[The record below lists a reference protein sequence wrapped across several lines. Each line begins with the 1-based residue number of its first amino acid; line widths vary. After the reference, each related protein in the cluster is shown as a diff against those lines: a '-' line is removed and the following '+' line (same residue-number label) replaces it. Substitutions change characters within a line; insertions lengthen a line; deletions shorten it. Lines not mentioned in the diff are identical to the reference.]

1 MVILRRAAV
10 AILLAVT
17 ALPASARQA
26 PASASGS
33 QATATRPATE
43 QPVVQAGAT
52 PAWVARSNANAEY
65 ALSRLARFRPEEAG
79 RLGVTSVDT
88 EIRDL
93 TPGYRERARQAN
105 AEVIAELRK
114 RLAAE
119 TDPPVRQDLEI
130 MIEAFQNNVAQGL
143 MNEKYFVTYVDVP
156 QLVFSGLRN
165 LLDDQVPAERR
176 KAALVRLRR
185 YAGLENAYA
194 PIAELAVARARDSQ
208 KTPARLAPFKDELE
222 RNLTNGPVL
231 VDGLGELF
239 RKYSIDGY
247 EEPYARLK
255 EQMTAYDGWIR
266 KELLPQARTD
276 YRLPEEVYALG
287 LKADYGVDIAP
298 AELAALAHAAFTDI
312 QGQMQTI
319 AAQVARQRGWPDG
332 DYRAVIRELKKE
344 QVVGEAILPLYQD
357 TLRKLEEII
366 RREKLVSLPQRP
378 ARIRLATP
386 AESAQQP
393 APNMRPPRLVGNTGE
408 QGEFVLPLNIPA
420 KDPGQQKRYDDF
432 TFAAAAW
439 TLTAHEA
446 RPGHEMQFARMIET
460 GVSTARAV
468 FALNSTNVEGWGLYA
483 ERIALP
489 FMPLEGQ
496 LISLQHR
503 LVRAA
508 RAFSDPEL
516 QMGRTTPEQVKAL
529 LMNDVLLSDAMATQE
544 VERYTFR
551 APGQATSY
559 FYGFTRLNELRS
571 EVERRMGG
579 SFDQRAFHDFVL
591 SQGALPPALLRD
603 AVLDGFVGRKAA
615 P

>member
-26 PASASGS
+26 PAPADGS
-33 QATATRPATE
+33 QAAATRPATE

-176 KAALVRLRR
+176 RR
-185 YAGLENAYA
+185 RSSACAGTPASRRGYT

-208 KTPARLAPFKDELE
+208 KTPGRLAPFKDELE

-239 RKYSIDGY
+239 RKYSIEGY

-255 EQMTAYDGWIR
+255 EQMAAYDAFD
-266 KELLPQARTD
+266 PQ
-276 YRLPEEVYALG
+276 G
-287 LKADYGVDIAP
+287 AP
-298 AELAALAHAAFTDI
+298 AEGAHGLTGCRRRSTRSSEGRLRRRHPAGRAGRRSRTPPSPRSRARCRRSPRRSPDSA
-312 QGQMQTI
+312 GGRTATI
-319 AAQVARQRGWPDG
+319 AR
-332 DYRAVIRELKKE
+332 
-344 QVVGEAILPLYQD
+344 
-357 TLRKLEEII
+357 
-366 RREKLVSLPQRP
+366 S
-378 ARIRLATP
+378 
-386 AESAQQP
+386 SA
-393 APNMRPPRLVGNTGE
+393 
-408 QGEFVLPLNIPA
+408 
-420 KDPGQQKRYDDF
+420 
-432 TFAAAAW
+432 
-439 TLTAHEA
+439 
-446 RPGHEMQFARMIET
+446 
-460 GVSTARAV
+460 S
-468 FALNSTNVEGWGLYA
+468 
-483 ERIALP
+483 
-489 FMPLEGQ
+489 
-496 LISLQHR
+496 
-503 LVRAA
+503 
-508 RAFSDPEL
+508 
-516 QMGRTTPEQVKAL
+516 
-529 LMNDVLLSDAMATQE
+529 
-544 VERYTFR
+544 
-551 APGQATSY
+551 
-559 FYGFTRLNELRS
+559 
-571 EVERRMGG
+571 
-579 SFDQRAFHDFVL
+579 
-591 SQGALPPALLRD
+591 
-603 AVLDGFVGRKAA
+603 
-615 P
+615 